1 MAQQVFYTHFIHIG
15 VGMRTNIVLDDK
27 LVARA
32 MKLAGLK
39 TKREVVH
46 SALREFVRNRSRPD
60 IRDIFGIGGLDTDYD
75 HKKLRAGA

>member
-1 MAQQVFYTHFIHIG
+1 
-15 VGMRTNIVLDDK
+15 MRTNIVLDDK

-32 MKLAGLK
+32 MRLAGVK

-60 IRDIFGIGGLDTDYD
+60 VREIFGIGGIDPDYD
-75 HKKLRAGA
+75 HKNLRAGK